1 MGGSFPSADL
11 LRAEELLRAGRWRSD
26 LTDRVSEKREKERFQ
41 ESDKDPT
48 CEKYV
53 FPYTYSAGGWDI
65 DIALVPSSAKSWH
78 SLTHHRFP
86 IYSHMKS

>member
-26 LTDRVSEKREKERFQ
+26 LTDRVSEKREKERFR

-48 CEKYV
+48 DEKYV
-53 FPYTYSAGGWDI
+53 PHNTHSAGGGESGYRRSPS
-65 DIALVPSSAKSWH
+65 AL
-78 SLTHHRFP
+78 
-86 IYSHMKS
+86 

>member
-26 LTDRVSEKREKERFQ
+26 LSNRVSEKREEERFR

-48 CEKYV
+48 YEEYV
-53 FPYTYSAGGWDI
+53 LPYTYSAGGGEGGYRCSPS
-65 DIALVPSSAKSWH
+65 AL
-78 SLTHHRFP
+78 
-86 IYSHMKS
+86 